1 MKPTVFT
8 QGQGRLTA
16 DILNSFQQSTNQVD
30 QMYEPFKGPTWSGP
44 HLMRVKLSE
53 QMQTLEVV
61 ADPDADPPVTGEPPV
76 DIPNR
81 WLYDLV
87 GMQVEDIRDPST
99 WYEQDFETDG
109 PYAINMVEAPNTD
122 TIALGVTLSSL
133 PTGFS
138 LQPIPDGTLV
148 WAYFTPDSGEPGFQ
162 CVFSATNQFDGDC

>member
-8 QGQGRLTA
+8 SGVGRLSA
-16 DILNSFQQSTNQVD
+16 DILNSFQSTTNQVD
-30 QMYEPFKGPTWSGP
+30 QMYGQFQAPTWSGP

-61 ADPDADPPVTGEPPV
+61 ADPDADPPIAGEQPV

-122 TIALGVTLSSL
+122 TTVLGVPVSNL
-133 PTGFS
+133 PDGFS
-138 LQPIPDGTLV
+138 LQPIADGTLV
-148 WAYFTPDSGEPGFQ
+148 WAYFTPDTGQPGFQ
-162 CVFSATNQFDGDC
+162 CVFSATNQFDGTC

>member
-1 MKPTVFT
+1 MKPAKFT
-8 QGQGRLTA
+8 QGMGRLTA
-16 DILNSFQQSTNQVD
+16 DILNNYQDVSRAVEQA
-30 QMYEPFKGPTWSGP
+30 YEPFQGPTWAGP
-44 HLMRVKLSE
+44 YLMKVKLSE
-53 QMQTLEVV
+53 AMQTT
-61 ADPDADPPVTGEPPV
+61 DDPPV

-87 GMQVEDIRDPST
+87 GMQVEDIRVPST

-122 TIALGVTLSSL
+122 TVALGVTRSSL

-148 WAYFTPDSGEPGFQ
+148 WAYFTPDVGQPGFQ
-162 CVFSATNQFDGDC
+162 CVFSATNQFDGTC